1 MRWKVWTLVVGAMII
16 AFVGGYK
23 LSSWRHRPVV
33 INVEQSRRERVI
45 FSHASQEK
53 HFGTIVLGDGIT
65 ELAYLPPLCG
75 DMVLNAGVGSYLLA
89 QSAALLKRLL
99 PITSADRMILVAGLN
114 DAHMTEPRDPIK
126 FRREYGAY
134 VDLAETHGGQV
145 LLGTVGPAAK
155 RMDYDTAFIDQI
167 NGAIRQAAKSHG
179 LKLID
184 FNAALAGP
192 DGALA
197 GTDTLDGAHLT
208 ASGYAKWRGALE
220 AAACMPKTN

>member
-1 MRWKVWTLVVGAMII
+1 MIV
-16 AFVGGYK
+16 AFVGCYK
-23 LSSWRHRPVV
+23 LSSWRHRSLV
-33 INVEQSRRERVI
+33 INAEQSRREHVI
-45 FSHASQEK
+45 LSHASQEK

-65 ELAYLPPLCG
+65 EVAYLPPLCG
-75 DMVLNAGVGSYLLA
+75 DLVLNAGVGSYFLA
-89 QSAALLKRLL
+89 QSTALLKRLL
-99 PITSADRMILVAGLN
+99 PITSADRMTLIAGLN

-126 FRREYGAY
+126 FGREYGAY
-134 VDLAETHGGQV
+134 VDLAKTQGGQV

-167 NGAIRQAAKSHG
+167 NGAIRQATKSHG
-179 LKLID
+179 LMLID

-192 DGALA
+192 DGAMA

-220 AAACMPKTN
+220 GVACRPKTHAGPP

>member
-1 MRWKVWTLVVGAMII
+1 MII

-23 LSSWRHRPVV
+23 LSSWRHRSPVV
-33 INVEQSRRERVI
+33 IEVEQSRRERVI
-45 FSHASQEK
+45 LSHALQEK

-65 ELAYLPPLCG
+65 ELAYLPPLCA
-75 DMVLNAGVGSYLLA
+75 DTVLNAGVGSYLLA
-89 QSAALLKRLL
+89 QSAVLLKRLL
-99 PITSADRMILVAGLN
+99 PITTADRMILVAGLN

-126 FRREYGAY
+126 FGREYGAY
-134 VDLAETHGGQV
+134 VDLAETYGGQV
-145 LLGTVGPAAK
+145 LGTVGPAAK

-184 FNAALAGP
+184 FNAVLTGP

-197 GTDTLDGAHLT
+197 GTDTLDGAHLS
-208 ASGYAKWRGALE
+208 ASGYGKWRGALE
-220 AAACMPKTN
+220 AAACIPKTN